1 MILGINSNKINKIGY
16 LQPNNVDKNQK
27 RHNPSQ
33 QKSSPSFKG
42 GELIGFMN
50 DLALGVID
58 IILGVGAIDSIF
70 KKTAQKESKDFGL
83 MMIKTDHKE
92 HFDGIEN
99 LTKEVVLDLMSF
111 KEDKPTQK
119 LGKKLKKS
127 YEKSFNTELY
137 IKENTPTKE
146 RNIRTLMGNL
156 TQLEDSLNKL
166 FSKMNNKDSY
176 TTIGKPFFRT
186 LEKTLDKLL
195 P

>member
-83 MMIKTDHKE
+83 RIIKTDHKE
-92 HFDGIEN
+92 NFDGIEN

-111 KEDKPTQK
+111 KKDKQTQK
-119 LGKKLKKS
+119 LGKKIKKS

-137 IKENTPTKE
+137 MKESTPPKE